1 MNMKTD
7 QELLDHIQKT
17 RNISDNTLT
26 SYKIYIQE
34 YSKVNHN
41 MLMVNLI
48 KEAETEEEAIY
59 KAKEYLFECND
70 FEVLYET
77 AVTEETELEDLE
89 GNLVES
95 W

>member
-1 MNMKTD
+1 MKTD

-26 SYKIYIQE
+26 SYKIYIKE

-48 KEAETEEEAIY
+48 KEAETEEEAGIRW
-59 KAKEYLFECND
+59 KNRKIKQRLLEYRAYL
-70 FEVLYET
+70 
-77 AVTEETELEDLE
+77 
-89 GNLVES
+89 
-95 W
+95 